1 MSFGDHLESIIAF
14 AGDDFDAA
22 VFYPKDDHFLIDRE
36 TTVNHDTVTE
46 PARSTQ
52 DLGQRVPTLFIF
64 TMAAAAGLTIFLA

>member
-1 MSFGDHLESIIAF
+1 VSFGDHLESIIAF

-46 PARSTQ
+46 PARST
-52 DLGQRVPTLFIF
+52 
-64 TMAAAAGLTIFLA
+64 